1 MPKFSAP
8 DPDFAQRV
16 RTSFGHQT
24 FMGHIGA
31 ECVRVE
37 PGYCELGLDF
47 RADLCQQD
55 GYLHGGVTGALA
67 DSAAGYAA
75 YTLMPV
81 DSSILTVEYKLNL
94 ISPATGSRFLARGQV
109 ERAGRTIT
117 VVLAR
122 VVAMQAGKEKE
133 IALMQATMMCLP
145 KTPGNV
151 AE

>member
-1 MPKFSAP
+1 MPNFTAQ
-8 DPDFAQRV
+8 DPDYAHRV
-16 RTSFGHQT
+16 RTSFGRQT
-24 FMGHIGA
+24 FMAHIGA
-31 ECVRVE
+31 ECIRVE
-37 PGYCELGLDF
+37 PGFCELALDY

-75 YTLMPV
+75 YTLMPAGCSV
-81 DSSILTVEYKLNL
+81 LTVEYKLNL
-94 ISPATGSRFLARGQV
+94 ISPATGSRFTARGQV

-122 VVAMQAGKEKE
+122 VVAIQAEGEKE

-145 KTPGNV
+145 KSSDLVPD
-151 AE
+151 

>member
-1 MPKFSAP
+1 MPNFTAP
-8 DPDFAQRV
+8 DPDYAQRV
-16 RTSFGHQT
+16 KTSFGLQT
-24 FMGHIGA
+24 FMAHIGA
-31 ECVRVE
+31 ECIRVE

-47 RADLCQQD
+47 RVDLCQQD

-75 YTLMPV
+75 YTLMPADCSV
-81 DSSILTVEYKLNL
+81 LTVEYKLNL

-109 ERAGRTIT
+109 ERSGRTIT

-122 VVAMQAGKEKE
+122 VVAIQGAEERE

-145 KTPGNV
+145 KTPGTV
-151 AE
+151 SE